1 MSRRYYQQANYPLHN
16 LDGLGDMFWGLGGFG
31 PLWIIGLG
39 AALFRNNGNTTNII
53 NINGRRNNLYY

>member
-1 MSRRYYQQANYPLHN
+1 MSRRYYSQANYPLGGMT
-16 LDGLGDMFWGLGGFG
+16 GLGDLFSGLGGFG

-39 AALFRNNGNTTNII
+39 AALLRNNGNTTNII